1 MQSNKRREKDL
12 MWESLR
18 TDIERKFIKEKQGLD
33 EIIAWLAAQGFNV
46 TKNQLNYRINKTWGL
61 RIRAPRGRAAE
72 VWRIAG
78 QLRASTQGDGSS
90 RFGLFVH
97 DIDNTQRMKPRN
109 SERQIRRH
117 NIETHYSNYGR
128 ISPLQRNA
136 SLQVALRSP
145 TPERVEVHIPWPQDL
160 PWLISGIQ
168 RLQIGPAYQATPG
181 SSRPSRPA
189 FDLSLFGIPQH
200 GPKSELSRSLLTSR
214 LASQIPELIDGDALR
229 RAQVVLSDRTDKALA
244 EQVKLLL
251 GAISNNWDMD
261 TDQIEFLL
269 GVIEESGLSKNPLDL
284 RGMDATMH
292 AASDAL
298 FQRIWK
304 LLADIP
310 FRKDRLR
317 YDINRAHRLLSWLLK
332 SGQNPDIP
340 IPMAVQGRTTTGLQ
354 ISLALGMGDLARE
367 LLSYHASP
375 CGRKTSDI
383 YRGSIKDRYCLHPL
397 FLAIAF
403 SQSNVTQLQSYGVS
417 LIDEL
422 QMDPRLLSYGV
433 NDYGPAGPIPFI
445 LERFEGPA
453 ATSVVQY
460 LLDHKDRSG
469 TPMYRGVVDWHCLLM
484 QAVAVGNLEVLKSL
498 LSRHYDILGFN
509 CSTASDLVNWAD
521 ERGVTALHAAVFA
534 KRNPIEIC
542 QHLLQNGAIFDRD
555 SELFHLACFGG
566 SLETI
571 ELLHRMGA
579 NINKRCNARSHLW
592 DSYHRIRSD
601 PSQCTPLEVILQIR
615 PSKSNRD
622 LSESEVKN
630 MTNICEYLLRHGS
643 DVPWQLVD
651 FAIEEFNVRLLSL
664 ALTSDAGVVN
674 HYEKKF
680 GSLLSRV
687 LKSTYTVSE
696 ETRRDIRFI
705 CNLLLDSGAQVESG
719 DAARAAF
726 LGDWDLVTRLLDLDM
741 RGISKT
747 IVQRQPGT
755 HPHLSKA
762 LPCNKITLL
771 ESAILSGSPDIARK
785 AFELDPDQYD
795 PGALCAAT
803 LLAHIMGGHSLV
815 QALLNNRCKKQV
827 SEEQVSGEEDYR
839 EMTAVGIAAR
849 SSDWELLRLLKSQL
863 PWSNLAVVPHAR
875 EWASAFAIYQ
885 PVAAQR
891 HDPRPGFIR
900 FWNAGYVGSVQIFA
914 VEAEL
919 RVFDLFFRPGCSVD
933 PVSLAR
939 LIESKLYDRVS
950 GLVRG
955 RHSAEKIDNYGSLPS
970 PIHTAVR
977 QGSISMVR
985 ACLDLG
991 SDINGFSES
1000 ESESEGLSYYK
1011 LLYQKYSPLTLS
1023 IRQGHQEITDLLLE
1037 KGADVNSPEFLF
1049 YGETP
1054 LQAACAMGHIG
1065 TVMKLLRLGA
1075 IPNIRGNIYDGCTA
1089 LEMAAVYGRLDI
1101 VHLLLRS
1108 GVRTEGS
1115 GQLQYLRATR
1125 LAFESCHIQVYKL
1138 LKSHRAWTERDRILW
1153 NKLSRSEYDTDSE
1166 PEGDSEDDC
1175 DLNQEDD
1182 RPNLG
1187 EMENDEMEL
1196 EGMSDM
1202 SCRHEISDGCDSPV
1216 DQRRST
1222 DIISGGSLVATDP
1235 FFGYQRGDD
1244 MPETSE
1250 RVAWD
1255 DLDYI

>member
-18 TDIERKFIKEKQGLD
+18 SDIERKFVKEKQGLD
-33 EIIAWLAAQGFNV
+33 EIRTWLAAQGFNV
-46 TKNQLNYRINKTWGL
+46 TKNQLNYRINKIWGL
-61 RIRAPRGRAAE
+61 RSRAPRGRAAE
-72 VWRIAG
+72 FWRIAG
-78 QLRASTQGDGSS
+78 QLQASTQGEGSS
-90 RFGLFVH
+90 RPGLCVH
-97 DIDNTQRMKPRN
+97 DVDNTQRMKPRN
-109 SERQIRRH
+109 WERQIKRH
-117 NIETHYSNYGR
+117 NIETHYFNYG
-128 ISPLQRNA
+128 
-136 SLQVALRSP
+136 
-145 TPERVEVHIPWPQDL
+145 H
-160 PWLISGIQ
+160 
-168 RLQIGPAYQATPG
+168 IGPAHPASPG
-181 SSRPSRPA
+181 SSRPA
-189 FDLSLFGIPQH
+189 FDLGLFGIPQH

-251 GAISNNWDMD
+251 WAISNNWDMD

-403 SQSNVTQLQSYGVS
+403 SQSNVTHLQSYGVS

-422 QMDPRLLSYGV
+422 QMDPRLIIYRAGG
-433 NDYGPAGPIPFI
+433 YGPVGPIHFI

-484 QAVAVGNLEVLKSL
+484 HAVAVGNLEVLKSL

-579 NINKRCNARSHLW
+579 NINKRCNARSLLW

-615 PSKSNRD
+615 PSKRNRD

-630 MTNICEYLLRHGS
+630 MANICEYLLRHGS

-726 LGDWDLVTRLLDLDM
+726 LGDWDLVTRLLDMDIH
-741 RGISKT
+741 GISKT
-747 IVQRQPGT
+747 IVRHRPGT

-827 SEEQVSGEEDYR
+827 SEEQVSGEQDYR

-849 SSDWELLRLLKSQL
+849 SSDWELLWLLKSQL
-863 PWSNLAVVPHAR
+863 PWSNLAFVPHAR

-891 HDPRPGFIR
+891 HDRRPGFIR

-939 LIESKLYDRVS
+939 LIELKLYDRVS

-955 RHSAEKIDNYGSLPS
+955 RHSTEKMVNYGSLPS
-970 PIHTAVR
+970 PIHTAVH

-991 SDINGFSES
+991 SNINGFSMS
-1000 ESESEGLSYYK
+1000 YANAGLEH
-1011 LLYQKYSPLTLS
+1011 QERSPLTLS

-1075 IPNIRGNIYDGCTA
+1075 DPNVPGNGYYMGTA
-1089 LEMAAVYGRLDI
+1089 LDISAKSGRLDI

-1108 GVRTEGS
+1108 GVKTEGS

-1125 LAFESCHIQVYKL
+1125 LAFEFCHIQVYKL

-1182 RPNLG
+1182 RPNPAEL
-1187 EMENDEMEL
+1187 ENDEMEL

-1202 SCRHEISDGCDSPV
+1202 SCRHEISDGCDGPV